1 MPNDEENTPYISAR
15 YQEFLHNNFP
25 PPNGTGI
32 DSSGNIYALRLE
44 DEVDMTEVMA
54 IESSEKGGSEQA
66 SAEEELP
73 LEEAPDI
80 AQTEVEK
87 TEDNTKVEIS
97 ATTGKNDEGKDVEE
111 GTADQAGPP
120 DGGVTL

>member
-1 MPNDEENTPYISAR
+1 MVKTPEVAEEVEI
-15 YQEFLHNNFP
+15 
-25 PPNGTGI
+25 
-32 DSSGNIYALRLE
+32 
-44 DEVDMTEVMA
+44 EVDMTEVMA

-80 AQTEVEK
+80 AQTEVEM
-87 TEDNTKVEIS
+87 TEDNAKMEIS
-97 ATTGKNDEGKDVEE
+97 ASTGKNDEG

-120 DGGVTL
+120 DGGATL

>member
-1 MPNDEENTPYISAR
+1 MVKTPEIAEEVEI
-15 YQEFLHNNFP
+15 E
-25 PPNGTGI
+25 I
-32 DSSGNIYALRLE
+32 DK
-44 DEVDMTEVMA
+44 TEVMA

-97 ATTGKNDEGKDVEE
+97 AITGKNDEGKDAEE
-111 GTADQAGPP
+111 GTAYQAGSP